1 LAQWCIRGVRDGV
14 GHAYEDQFVCFH
26 LPRDGVGSIWTGRA
40 RRNSTGRNAVWRVS
54 LALDT
59 ISTWSV
65 TANSVLTSLSE
76 SAGVSGTSINNIKGN
91 GFTVT
96 YDQSLSAN
104 SYLGGKTYTLVNGG
118 TLAPGTSI
126 TSTDAPVI
134 AAAGV
139 LNAASGVAG
148 VTPGAWISIYGS
160 NLSTSAV
167 SAITA
172 DVVNN

>member
-1 LAQWCIRGVRDGV
+1 
-14 GHAYEDQFVCFH
+14 
-26 LPRDGVGSIWTGRA
+26 
-40 RRNSTGRNAVWRVS
+40 
-54 LALDT
+54 
-59 ISTWSV
+59 V

-76 SAGVSGTSINNIKGN
+76 SAGVSGTSINNIEGN

-139 LNAASGVAG
+139 LNAPSGVAG